1 MKRKTNLFYL
11 NGPDSKFITF
21 SNYTEALTGN
31 FLSTDTKLFP
41 SRFMALNIKGLT
53 AQTKPA
59 LIKYLTQYYESK
71 LAVLRDG
78 LNSENIRL
86 DHNVLPLNYL
96 LEALY
101 KITEIGTEGSNG
113 YVKYAAQPDF
123 TNTEIVSIEYVSD
136 ITEQDYNGT
145 YTDTICIVSLDS
157 AYSATV
163 VTVDDG
169 SKINDNAY
177 EVDIPVDGD
186 DNPTLYGWEE
196 HAPTSDYADAVSIF
210 DAVDG
215 TVEGLDG
222 VVYAAFGERL
232 NAPNGSV
239 HNGGGIPSGD
249 LIPYDGGS
257 HKETDDDSDD
267 GSSDDSDDG
276 EVIPVIFVKDSLE
289 WHTEDMAAGKYV
301 ILSFGINNAYPAITK
316 DPYYDYE
323 NKVIEVDADGNVT
336 TTDLQNNAVYLDIV
350 TGKEWQWVTLDGK
363 FNLVGGTPEEPE
375 EDDSSYGTPAGQ
387 YNLGSYISK
396 LKLQKVE
403 GNSISFNAIIPL
415 FDVVDINYKSNFSII
430 EETYEDPHSGEINQ
444 NENAHTM
451 NLIDDATNNLYTKNV
466 PLGMWFYTKGVES
479 LGSEGTDC
487 DCCDTITL
495 HRDPDTGFS
504 QSWSLVISSQ
514 FKPFPYSRNMPNEIY
529 TNSSSNAFATFAQ
542 ILSRQ
547 NEMIDTFNDLKYQF
561 SYLANRLANIEVQMN
576 QIGTSYNIDQ
586 VQNEMI
592 NFEVS
597 TKKEFENF
605 KEEILSYIAS
615 LKWRATI

>member
-1 MKRKTNLFYL
+1 M
-11 NGPDSKFITF
+11 
-21 SNYTEALTGN
+21 
-31 FLSTDTKLFP
+31 
-41 SRFMALNIKGLT
+41 
-53 AQTKPA
+53 
-59 LIKYLTQYYESK
+59 
-71 LAVLRDG
+71 
-78 LNSENIRL
+78 
-86 DHNVLPLNYL
+86 
-96 LEALY
+96 
-101 KITEIGTEGSNG
+101 
-113 YVKYAAQPDF
+113 
-123 TNTEIVSIEYVSD
+123 SIEYVSD

-186 DNPTLYGWEE
+186 GNPTLYGWEE
-196 HAPTSDYADAVSIF
+196 HAPTSDYADAASIF

-249 LIPYDGGS
+249 LIPFDGGGS
-257 HKETDDDSDD
+257 HKDTEDDSDD

-336 TTDLQNNAVYLDIV
+336 TTDLQDKAVYLDIV
-350 TGKEWQWVTLDGK
+350 TGAEYEWDTLEGK
-363 FNLVGGTPEEPE
+363 FTQVGGTPEEPE

-495 HRDPDTGFS
+495 HRD
-504 QSWSLVISSQ
+504 
-514 FKPFPYSRNMPNEIY
+514 MPNEIY